1 MAEITAALVKQLREI
16 TDAGMMECKKALV
29 EVNGDLEAAIEHL
42 RKTGLAKAAK
52 KADRS
57 ASEGTIS
64 IKISSDFKKATISEI
79 NSETDFVAQNEA
91 FQTLASKATDLIY
104 SEAVSSVEEL
114 MSKNIDGTTFEEYI
128 KTQISKIGENIVIR
142 RFETLSCDKDC
153 VFNGYIH
160 SNNKVGVLVGAK
172 CDSQKT
178 ADTVRE
184 TLREIAMHAAAMK
197 PKYLDESAIDEEAIE
212 KEKEIAKAQLLQEGK
227 PENMLEKILPGKIKK
242 FYEENTLVNQ
252 KFVKDDKKSI
262 KQVLDEAAKSAGG
275 NAELIAYV
283 RYELGEGIEKKACD
297 FASEVAAQ
305 LG

>member
-29 EVNGDLEAAIEHL
+29 EVGGDLEAAIEHL
-42 RKTGLAKAAK
+42 RKTGLLKAAK
-52 KADRS
+52 KTNRS
-57 ASEGTIS
+57 ASEGAITI
-64 IKISSDFKKATISEI
+64 KVADDFKKATISEI
-79 NSETDFVAQNEA
+79 NSETDFVAQNDA
-91 FQTLASKATDLIY
+91 FKELTTKATELIY
-104 SEAVSSVEEL
+104 QESVSSTQEL
-114 MSKNIDGTTFEEYI
+114 MSKTIDGVLFEDYI
-128 KTQISKIGENIVIR
+128 KSQISKIGENIVVR
-142 RFETLSCDKDC
+142 RFETLRCEGSCA
-153 VFNGYIH
+153 FNGYLH

-172 CDSQKT
+172 CDSDAT
-178 ADTVRE
+178 AKAIAE

-197 PKYLDESAIDEEAIE
+197 PKFLNESAIDEETIE
-212 KEKEIAKAQLLQEGK
+212 KEKEIAKAQLIQEGK

-262 KQVLDEAAKSAGG
+262 KQILDEAAKSAGG
-275 NAELIAYV
+275 SAELIAYV